1 MSSIGAYFTAHP
13 RILKRAT
20 AQKAHNRTQKCHT
33 SSVTSRGVYYSK
45 NICKKIFL
53 KPIDIFLPL
62 CYNIRAVQKARFG
75 GLAQL
80 ARASG
85 SYPAG
90 RWFKSDIR
98 YQIRRVGQAV
108 KTRPFHG
115 CNMGSIP
122 VRVTI
127 KDGYRSRCPSF
138 IFMVTRTRNRP
149 RRT

>member
-1 MSSIGAYFTAHP
+1 M
-13 RILKRAT
+13 
-20 AQKAHNRTQKCHT
+20 
-33 SSVTSRGVYYSK
+33 
-45 NICKKIFL
+45 
-53 KPIDIFLPL
+53 
-62 CYNIRAVQKARFG
+62 
-75 GLAQL
+75 

-98 YQIRRVGQAV
+98 YHSWPVGQEV

-127 KDGYRSRCPSF
+127 NNLNRMIRFRLFFFVSIRILNEYGLFYFRRRCRRRFMPRKTLDTSRECGRLSCQRQTIKPLGAWVVGFFAYHPHSREAR
-138 IFMVTRTRNRP
+138 VKSTVE
-149 RRT
+149 